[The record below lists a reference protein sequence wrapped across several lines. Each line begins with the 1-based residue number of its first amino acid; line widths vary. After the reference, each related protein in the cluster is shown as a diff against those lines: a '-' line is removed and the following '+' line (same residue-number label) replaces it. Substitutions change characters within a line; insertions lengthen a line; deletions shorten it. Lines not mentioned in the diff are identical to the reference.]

1 MFWTRVRFPPGPPNK
16 PIGVIM
22 YNKEI
27 EVIISDELK
36 KELASLGIDADKE
49 IQQGIQMGLSDGPDQ
64 VSTGQMSRELENR

>member
-1 MFWTRVRFPPGPPNK
+1 MFWTGVRFPSGPPNK

-49 IQQGIQMGLSDGPDQ
+49 IQQGIQMGLSDGPDL
-64 VSTGQMSRELENR
+64 VSTGQMSKELENR

>member
-1 MFWTRVRFPPGPPNK
+1 MD
-16 PIGVIM
+16 
-22 YNKEI
+22 NKEI

-49 IQQGIQMGLSDGPDQ
+49 IQQGIQMGLSDGPDL